1 MQKLK
6 EKNSSF
12 IRTIA
17 SAVLLYMILMI
28 IILSAI
34 WWNTRITLESAAGAT
49 LLQAKEISDY
59 EIEEVLKAN
68 EQALAVVLQDN
79 ADISAFKNG
88 TDVQKAIAQQ
98 NMLQTL
104 KNIASSS
111 TDVETIF
118 FYDLIGN
125 NYIAKTANGLNYND
139 TVMIRQSIEEMIQ
152 EYPGNMPSKW
162 IYRQIGEKKYLLR
175 LYKNKNR
182 MLGALV
188 NISGILERLITND
201 SVCYAI
207 TDINNDIIVQTDNG
221 EITSSDLS
229 FKVSSGASWSDNG
242 KYLVLGGSSTKG
254 DFGIFVALEKH
265 RVYGNYQT
273 IQLIIIL
280 LVVSAIVLLGVI
292 TLYTRRV
299 VYAPLREL
307 LIAMKKIENGE
318 QSLRL
323 PDKADTVEFRQ
334 INNSFNQM
342 IDTIVNLRMRSYEE
356 RIQFDEA
363 TLKYVQLQ
371 IKPHFF
377 LNALT
382 TIHSMSY
389 QDRNEE
395 IRDYIERLSRN
406 VRYLFKS
413 GMHTVPLTEEIE
425 HIKDYIAMQE
435 ILYPGCVFDFIDI
448 DERILDY
455 PVPQLLIHTILENI
469 YKHTVSVDNLTS
481 ILISC
486 KLEERNGEEMCHI
499 VVEDDGVGFPS
510 EFLLQVK
517 NGNVTVKE
525 NGHGIGL
532 WNLKK
537 TLSLMYRRDDL
548 IEFSNKE
555 PHGSKVDMWIPKR
568 VKRQSSVWKL
578 S

>member
-12 IRTIA
+12 IRIIA

-34 WWNTRITLESAAGAT
+34 WWNTRTTLESAAGAT
-49 LLQAKEISDY
+49 LSQAKEISDY

>member
-6 EKNSSF
+6 EKNNSF

-17 SAVLLYMILMI
+17 SAVLIYMILMI

-34 WWNTRITLESAAGAT
+34 WWNTRTTLESAAGAT
-49 LLQAKEISDY
+49 LSQAKEISDY

-273 IQLIIIL
+273 IQLIIIF
-280 LVVSAIVLLGVI
+280 LVVSAIVMLVVI

-448 DERILDY
+448 DEKMLDY

-486 KLEERNGEEMCHI
+486 KL
-499 VVEDDGVGFPS
+499 
-510 EFLLQVK
+510 
-517 NGNVTVKE
+517 
-525 NGHGIGL
+525 
-532 WNLKK
+532 
-537 TLSLMYRRDDL
+537 
-548 IEFSNKE
+548 
-555 PHGSKVDMWIPKR
+555 
-568 VKRQSSVWKL
+568 
-578 S
+578 